1 MCVFLLDALS
11 VSLRLLTH
19 GVISQLLAGERDKL
33 KTMQERN
40 DDLEREVERFHQ
52 RREIEQ
58 RVSFLGSSSFLFS
71 AVLFT
76 IHFIIFWYWQIED
89 IELLI
94 PIQEMKESKVLYY
107 ETKGKQ
113 RGLHEVV
120 TALKDKNAPAHALLE
135 YASTPMRWM
144 RSVLT
149 QFLIQNLRQEAC
161 TAD

>member
-1 MCVFLLDALS
+1 M
-11 VSLRLLTH
+11 LTY

-40 DDLEREVERFHQ
+40 NDLEREVERFHQ

-58 RVSFLGSSSFLFS
+58 RVNISALHFS
-71 AVLFT
+71 ILLFT
-76 IHFIIFWYWQIED
+76 VHLIIFLYRQIED

-107 ETKGKQ
+107 ETKAKQ
-113 RGLHEVV
+113 RDLHEVV

-135 YASTPMRWM
+135 YVFNPY
-144 RSVLT
+144 V
-149 QFLIQNLRQEAC
+149 
-161 TAD
+161 ADEVA